1 MRTGGL
7 EDNDVT
13 AGSRGQR
20 WRAGTAIT
28 TSASLLFLTVSG
40 FSIWLLPFS
49 VPNQVLVFLH
59 TLAGIAF
66 LVPCTWY
73 VLRHW
78 LAYRSHQMTHIKLL
92 GYLGL
97 ALVAAANVS
106 GVVLT
111 AQALWGAAISYGWD
125 AVHIVGTLG
134 TLAFVLPHILLIV
147 IRDFRARAAGVPT
160 PVEAVRAHGRAVL
173 TVSVSFVAALALLV
187 YAYTPPKLTEEFS
200 ADYSFKY
207 GAGRPFAPS
216 LAATGSGGPYDSRL
230 LAGSLGCGTAGCHD
244 QIAREWEVS
253 AHRYAAM
260 DPAFQAIQLNMAR
273 QNSPES
279 TRYCGGCHDPIS
291 LFSGTKNL
299 YTEHDKLTALQGYQ
313 EGVSCL
319 SCHAVR
325 EVDVK
330 GNANYRIARPIRYMF
345 ELEYD
350 ASPRPLTRVL
360 RDFAIRA
367 YPGEHVRSLSK
378 TLFKTPEYC
387 AACHKQFVDEEI
399 NNVGWVQLQNQY
411 DNWRK
416 SKWNHPQDAKRTIE
430 CRECHMPLVD
440 SHDPAAGDARDYNRS
455 IGDGKHRSHRFLG
468 ANQMVP
474 ALLQL
479 PGWEQQVALVGK
491 WLQGRIPIP
500 EIASK
505 WVDGPAVSLELV
517 APEFVRPGEKLAIRA
532 VVTSNK
538 VGHDFP
544 TGPLDIIQSW
554 VELIVKDDAGNVLF
568 ASGTVDARGFIQPG
582 SFIFKAE
589 PVDQQGNLID
599 RHNLWEMVGVRHRR
613 ALFPGFSDTAAFE
626 MLCPDLRRVK
636 KAFSTDRVEVRAPA
650 EGARELTI
658 SARLLYRK
666 VDQYLMN
673 FIFGEDKR
681 LTAPITELASA
692 QRVVSVG
699 AALTD

>member
-1 MRTGGL
+1 MERKRRW
-7 EDNDVT
+7 T
-13 AGSRGQR
+13 A
-20 WRAGTAIT
+20 WRPVAA
-28 TSASLLFLTVSG
+28 SAFLLFLTLSG
-40 FSIWLLPFS
+40 LSIWLLPFS

-59 TLAGIAF
+59 TLAGIVF
-66 LVPCTWY
+66 LIPFTWY
-73 VLRHW
+73 AVEHW
-78 LAYRSHQMTHIKLL
+78 LDYRTHQMTHLKLL
-92 GYLGL
+92 GYLG
-97 ALVAAANVS
+97 VAVVAVANLS

-111 AQALWGAAISYGWD
+111 VQALWGRAISYGWD
-125 AVHIVGTLG
+125 AVHIIATLG
-134 TLAFVLPHILLIV
+134 TIALVAPHILLIV
-147 IRDFRARAAGVPT
+147 VRDFRARVAGTPT
-160 PVEAVRAHGRAVL
+160 PVEAARAHGRAVL
-173 TVSVSFVAALALLV
+173 VISVGFVVALALLA
-187 YAYTPPKLTEEFS
+187 YAYTPPELNDEFPV
-200 ADYSFKY
+200 DYSFNY
-207 GAGRPFAPS
+207 GPKRPFAPS
-216 LAATGSGGPYDSRL
+216 LAATLTGKAYDARL
-230 LAGSLGCGTAGCHD
+230 LSGSAGCGTTGCHEE
-244 QIAREWEVS
+244 ILHEWEAS

-260 DPAFQAIQLNMAR
+260 DPAFQAIQLNMAQ

-299 YTEHDKLTALQGYQ
+299 YTEHEKLTALQGYQ

-330 GNANYRIARPIRYMF
+330 GNANYRIAQPARYMF

-350 ASPRPLTRVL
+350 ASPRPLSRAL
-360 RDFAIRA
+360 RDFLIRA
-367 YPGEHVRSLSK
+367 YPQEHVRSLSK

-416 SKWNHPQDAKRTIE
+416 SKWNHPQDPTRTIE

-440 SHDPAAGDARDYNRS
+440 SRDPAAGDARDYNRS
-455 IGDGKHRSHRFLG
+455 AGDGKHRSHRFLG

-474 ALLQL
+474 GLLEL
-479 PGWEQQVALVGK
+479 PGWEEQVELVSK
-491 WLQGRIPIP
+491 WLQGRFPIP
-500 EIASK
+500 EIAHK
-505 WVDGPAVSLELV
+505 WAQGPAVGIELL
-517 APEFVRPGEKLAIRA
+517 APDAVEPGEKLAIRA

-554 VELIVKDDAGNVLF
+554 VELTVRDERGQVVF
-568 ASGTVDARGFIQPG
+568 SSGTVDAKGFIQPG

-589 PVDQQGNLID
+589 PVDQYGNLID

-613 ALFPGFSDTAAFE
+613 ALFPGFSDTAEFE
-626 MLCPDLRRVK
+626 MLCPDTRRVK
-636 KAFSTDRVEVRAPA
+636 KEFPSGEVSFDTPPA
-650 EGARELTI
+650 ARELRV

-666 VDQYLMN
+666 VDQYLIN
-673 FIFGEDKR
+673 FIFGEEKG
-681 LTAPITELASA
+681 LTSPITELATA
-692 QRVVSVG
+692 ERVVRVG
-699 AALTD
+699 GASTD